1 MEKIR
6 EIVIQLPP
14 DNKQKI
20 FYDFRTN
27 LQVNWAEMEEIVQYI
42 RRTKQIQVSL
52 IQQMP
57 FQAQLRLA
65 CYLYYDEI
73 NPVVYPPVIPKKIK
87 KGKKIEL
94 KMES

>member
-6 EIVIQLPP
+6 DIVIQLPP

-27 LQVNWAEMEEIVQYI
+27 LQLNWSEMEEVVQYI

-65 CYLYYDEI
+65 CYLLYDEI
-73 NPVVYPPVIPKKIK
+73 NPVSYPPVVEKVKK
-87 KGKKIEL
+87 L
-94 KMES
+94 KREKN

>member
-6 EIVIQLPP
+6 DIVIQLPP

-27 LQVNWAEMEEIVQYI
+27 LQLNWAEMEEVVQYI

-65 CYLYYDEI
+65 CYLLYDEI
-73 NPVVYPPVIPKKIK
+73 NPPVFPPVVEKVKKLK
-87 KGKKIEL
+87 KGINP
-94 KMES
+94 